1 MAQSLEKAG
10 NCLKE
15 DAQEQMAVAL
25 HNTSGSELDL
35 DCQIRVVNC
44 SGCKLNNWLA
54 KQSTLL
60 KKALQ
65 IKTGADW

>member
-1 MAQSLEKAG
+1 MVPSLEKAG

-15 DAQEQMAVAL
+15 DVQVQKAVAL
-25 HNTSGSELDL
+25 HKTSGSKLDS
-35 DCQIRVVNC
+35 DCQMF

-54 KQSTLL
+54 KKSTLL